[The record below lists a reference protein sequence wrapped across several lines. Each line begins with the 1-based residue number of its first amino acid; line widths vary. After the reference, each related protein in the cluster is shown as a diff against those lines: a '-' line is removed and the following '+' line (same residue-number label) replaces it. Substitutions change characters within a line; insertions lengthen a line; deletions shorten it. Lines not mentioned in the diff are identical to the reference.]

1 MSAAALLESL
11 SRDGVSVECVADRLK
26 IHAPQKL
33 NPQILDAIRC
43 NKSELL
49 ELLALE
55 RASTRADNASTRTD
69 NGRDFDAGAAYEP
82 ALAYAY
88 AARQYRLG
96 RITSEQRDNL
106 QRYALEAAGA
116 TGGASVC
123 TTNAIAKHH
132 KT

>member
-11 SRDGVSVECVADRLK
+11 SRDGVKVECVADRLK

-49 ELLALE
+49 QLLKLE
-55 RASTRADNASTRTD
+55 SASRSEPLA
-69 NGRDFDAGAAYEP
+69 RDFDAGAAYEP